1 MFGRLIRSRYAP
13 LAALCLVMFF
23 VGLAI
28 DNNFYL
34 RTAALVWTMGIAA
47 IGLNILMGEAGQV
60 SLGHAAFIGF
70 GSYAVAI
77 GPTHFGLDPLLCVFI
92 GLIASCLVA
101 AVIGRPILKLEGHYL
116 SVATLGLGYLVSLV
130 IVSETAWTGGPDGMP
145 VPRVTIFGSRLAG
158 ATTWYWICAGCLV
171 MAAWL
176 AINLRHGSRG
186 RAFRALHDSET
197 AAAALGIDVGAKKL
211 VAFVLAAAYGSIAGS
226 LLALMN
232 GFAAPTSAGFLQ
244 SIELVAMV
252 VIGGTGSVLGAVV
265 GAAVLVILPQIFT
278 SFHDYETALIGL
290 MIMLFMIFLRQGIV
304 PGFAH
309 VVGVR

>member
-1 MFGRLIRSRYAP
+1 MSGRFINSRYAP
-13 LAALCLVMFF
+13 LVALCVVILL

-77 GPTHFGLDPLLCVFI
+77 GPAHFGLDPLICVFI
-92 GLIASCLVA
+92 GLIFSCLVA

-130 IVSETAWTGGPDGMP
+130 IVSETVWTGGPDGMS
-145 VPRVTIFGSRLAG
+145 VPRVTILGLRLVG
-158 ATTWYWICAGCLV
+158 ATTWYWICAVCL
-171 MAAWL
+171 MAAALL
-176 AINLRHGSRG
+176 AINLGHGSRG

-211 VAFVLAAAYGSIAGS
+211 IAFVLAAAYGSIAGS

-304 PGFAH
+304 PGFAKL
-309 VVGVR
+309 VGAR